1 MDAEGGED
9 LDIRLDD
16 FGKRIGRERGTILEG
31 IGEAGRNNVDSQ
43 MKCNTVLMQD
53 LEKNLIFSPLL
64 SDSSIFVTNFAVA
77 C

>member
-1 MDAEGGED
+1 MHAEGGED
-9 LDIRLDD
+9 LDIRLDE
-16 FGKRIGRERGTILEG
+16 FGERIGRERGTILEG
-31 IGEAGRNNVDSQ
+31 IRKSGGNNVDSQ
-43 MKCNTVLMQD
+43 TKCNTVLMQD

>member
-1 MDAEGGED
+1 MHAEGGED
-9 LDIRLDD
+9 LDIRLDE
-16 FGKRIGRERGTILEG
+16 FGERIGREWSAILEG
-31 IGEAGRNNVDSQ
+31 IRKSGGNNVDSQ
-43 MKCNTVLMQD
+43 TKCNTVLMQD

>member
-1 MDAEGGED
+1 MYAEGGED
-9 LDIRLDD
+9 LDIRLDE
-16 FGKRIGRERGTILEG
+16 FGERIGREWSAILEG
-31 IGEAGRNNVDSQ
+31 IRKSGGNNVDSQ
-43 MKCNTVLMQD
+43 TKCNTVLMQD